1 MIHSVLNFI
10 QITQQYFI
18 FDTNYLK
25 QKRGCCL
32 SLNFRDMRNKL
43 QVKQLEESYQFQ
55 NRMYLDVNGDLVNSG
70 KHLKG
75 LTEQLIKDK
84 EIAEE
89 RNKSKSAFL
98 ANMVHEICTPMN
110 AIKGFAELL
119 QTPGL
124 PDDKKLKFSQII
136 CQCSDNLLNLVHD
149 LLDISKIEAGQIT
162 ITERQGN
169 LNDLFN
175 ELYELL
181 NNQVSG
187 CKTESVKLKSC
198 LGIKPEQCLIN
209 ADFTRL
215 RQILINLI
223 GNALKFTEQGFVN
236 FGCCL
241 IDKNT
246 LCFYVEDTGIGIC
259 NEKKKLIF
267 ERFKQI
273 QSPEQS
279 RTKGTGLGLAIV
291 KSLVELMNGRIWVE
305 STPGIGS
312 TFYFTLPFKKAADQ
326 KINSNQIN
334 TYNWNGKNILLVD
347 DDDFD
352 IAILSK
358 YFEDSKAGCIIAKD
372 FNNALTSI
380 FSGMSIDMVL
390 LNFQLQKNR
399 GLELIQK
406 IKSFAPYLPIIA
418 ISENYNSKNKETV
431 VKLGCVNY
439 ISKRTNKKY
448 LLQLIQ
454 NQFANKKIIVPELV
468 HYIL

>member
-1 MIHSVLNFI
+1 
-10 QITQQYFI
+10 
-18 FDTNYLK
+18 
-25 QKRGCCL
+25 
-32 SLNFRDMRNKL
+32 MRNKL
-43 QVKQLEESYQFQ
+43 QVKQLEGSDRFQ
-55 NRMYLDVNGDLVNSG
+55 NRMYLDVNGDFVNSG

-89 RNKSKSAFL
+89 RDKSKSAFL

-119 QTPGL
+119 QAPGL

-175 ELYELL
+175 ELYELFD
-181 NNQVSG
+181 NPVSG
-187 CKTESVKLKSC
+187 CKSELVKLKSC
-198 LGIKPEQCLIN
+198 MGIKPEQCLIN

-267 ERFKQI
+267 ERFKQVH
-273 QSPEQS
+273 SPEQS

-326 KINSNQIN
+326 KINNNQIN

-358 YFEDSKAGCIIAKD
+358 YIEDSKAGCIIAKD
-372 FNNALTSI
+372 FNSALTSI
-380 FSGMSIDMVL
+380 FSVMSIDMVL

-431 VKLGCVNY
+431 LKLGCVNY

-454 NQFANKKIIVPELV
+454 NQFANKTIIVPELV
-468 HYIL
+468 QYIL